1 MRLTSDGQNQT
12 RWTDFIRRYV
22 LRYAGFWLVVLAWAA
37 CYSPLLSGLR
47 VVTYDA
53 LAQNFPAAAFSAKA
67 IQQGDS
73 PLWNPN
79 LFAGHPALS
88 DPQMFLFSPLFM
100 PLMVLGDPHDIHWF
114 TLVVALHVLL
124 GGIGF
129 YVLLRR
135 VDVALLPA
143 VLGAA
148 VFMFGGYA
156 LTRLQHTTM
165 ILSYAYFPWALVLL
179 RRLLSSP
186 RVGVAAGFG
195 VVAGGMAAHGNQ
207 VAYLLSLVLAAAAVA
222 AFFRAPDRVAFLL
235 RKLPWLAAAGIL
247 AFLVLLPQL
256 YGIFLFLDDSNR
268 PHYEYAFA
276 ARQSMWPYIPATLL
290 APDLFGALGDNYVG
304 ADDRTESLL
313 YVGGLGVWVLGFWG
327 LWRGVLWT
335 RRNLFF
341 LAMLAFSL
349 LYMLGDLTPAY
360 RLFYEVI
367 PGVALFQRPLD
378 GGFLLNIALAG
389 LVALVLDEVL
399 RRDPERLPSRRMQ
412 LAGRVCLA
420 LLGAAFS
427 IAIWKGVALQ
437 EDWQPVLEAVAA
449 ASVWVFASALAL
461 FLLLRYEQLR
471 WPLSLALTA
480 LLVANLGWVNLN
492 RRINVV
498 PTGKISH
505 PGGLP
510 KAHRQIV
517 EFIGEKTAPGESG
530 APPRRVDLIYAG
542 AEMSNLPNLYPIHSI
557 SGANPFVSGRY
568 QMFAGKR
575 NVYSG
580 PPLFSPMMPGYA
592 SEALDSLDVKYVITA
607 LDLEEYDP
615 TYDSGELP
623 LVERFANI
631 SVYENPD
638 ALPRVRLLNRFQIA
652 CSREQAA
659 ELLSSPSF
667 SHHGNAVVEL
677 RNEQVPELQ
686 RVFGAGATPPCVD
699 GSSLEISTE
708 PGGPDQV
715 RIVNYENDRVEV
727 VADSGHPRLLVLA
740 DVLTEGWK
748 AWLDGREVPIH
759 YANYAFRGVFLP
771 PGHHEI
777 SFRFRPFDADVA
789 LRVLRRILSGRDENP
804 VPIRYR

>member
-1 MRLTSDGQNQT
+1 MGLSNDRENET
-12 RWTDFIRRYV
+12 RRPDFIQSYG
-22 LRYAGFWLVVLAWAA
+22 LRYAGFGLVVLAWAA
-37 CYSPLLSGLR
+37 CYSPLLSGFR

-53 LAQNFPAAAFSAKA
+53 LAQNFPAAAFSARA
-67 IQQGDS
+67 IQQGES
-73 PLWNPN
+73 PFWNPN

-100 PLMVLGDPHDIHWF
+100 PLMVLGDPRDIHWF
-114 TLVVALHVLL
+114 SLAVGLHVLL
-124 GGIGF
+124 GGLGF

-135 VDVALLPA
+135 SDVAPLPA

-156 LTRLQHTTM
+156 LSRLQHTSM
-165 ILSYAYFPWALVLL
+165 ILSYAYFPWALALL

-186 RVGVAAGFG
+186 NVRLAVAFGVAAG
-195 VVAGGMAAHGNQ
+195 AMAAHGNQ
-207 VAYLLSLVLAAAAVA
+207 VAYLLSLVLAAVAAA
-222 AFFRAPDRVAFLL
+222 AFFRAADKVAFLR
-235 RKLPWLAAAGIL
+235 RKLPWLAAGGFL
-247 AFLVLLPQL
+247 AFLILLPQL

-290 APDLFGALGDNYVG
+290 VPNLFGALGDHYVG
-304 ADDRTESLL
+304 PYDRTESLL
-313 YVGGLGVWVLGFWG
+313 YVGGLGVWVLAFWG
-327 LWRGVLWT
+327 LWRGVLWR

-341 LAMLAFSL
+341 LAMLGFSL

-389 LVALVLDEVL
+389 LIALVLDEVL
-399 RRDPERLPSRRMQ
+399 KRGPKRLPSVRT
-412 LAGRVCLA
+412 LAAGRVCLA
-420 LLGAAFS
+420 LLGAAF
-427 IAIWKGVALQ
+427 AVAVWKGVTLYQ
-437 EDWQPVLEAVAA
+437 DWRPVLAAAGA
-449 ASVWVFASALAL
+449 ASVWIGVSALAL
-461 FLLLRYEQLR
+461 FLLLRYQHLR
-471 WPLSLALTA
+471 WPLSLVLAA

-492 RRINVV
+492 RRINLV
-498 PTGKISH
+498 PISGISH

-517 EFIGEKTAPGESG
+517 DFIDENTAAGEIG

-542 AEMSNLPNLYPIHSI
+542 AEMSNLPNLFPFHSI

-592 SEALDSLDVKYVITA
+592 SDALDSLDVKYVITT
-607 LDLEEYDP
+607 LDLEEYDS
-615 TYDSGELP
+615 TYDAAELP

-631 SVYENPD
+631 SVYENRD

-652 CSREQAA
+652 CSREQA
-659 ELLSSPSF
+659 EEILSSPSF

-677 RNEQVPELQ
+677 RDERVPEVQ
-686 RVFGAGATPPCVD
+686 GVFGADGAPPCAD
-699 GSSLEISTE
+699 GSSFEISIE
-708 PGGPDQV
+708 PGSRDQA

-727 VADSGHPRLLVLA
+727 VAESDHPRLLVLA

-748 AWLDGREVPIH
+748 AWLDGQEVPIH

-771 PGHHEI
+771 PGRHEI

-789 LRVLRRILSGRDENP
+789 VGVLRRIVSGRDENP